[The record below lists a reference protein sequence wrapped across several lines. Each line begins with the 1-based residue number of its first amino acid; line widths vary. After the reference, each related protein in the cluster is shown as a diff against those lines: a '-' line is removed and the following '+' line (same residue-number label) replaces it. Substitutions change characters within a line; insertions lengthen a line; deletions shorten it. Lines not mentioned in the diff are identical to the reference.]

1 MHLLLAVEREGVRC
15 NQLWLYRGCFKAF
28 ATTPNGQRQ
37 EIFNY
42 DNKGSFGELALMY
55 YTQRQAT
62 VVSATTGTL
71 WTLDRDTF
79 RRLVLNRA
87 HEKRLI
93 YDRFLRTVPMLQ
105 TLTVPLSDHRSL
117 LLLRLMTAFVGL

>member
-1 MHLLLAVEREGVRC
+1 M
-15 NQLWLYRGCFKAF
+15 
-28 ATTPNGQRQ
+28 PNGEKQ
-37 EIFNY
+37 EIFKY
-42 DNKGSFGELALMY
+42 ENKGSFGELALMY

-62 VVSATTGTL
+62 VVATTPGTL

-105 TLTVPLSDHRSL
+105 TLTVRRSF
-117 LLLRLMTAFVGL
+117 TASSYGCSTIYPRMKL

>member
-1 MHLLLAVEREGVRC
+1 LPFEAKRPSLVGC
-15 NQLWLYRGCFKAF
+15 RGCFKAF
-28 ATTPNGQRQ
+28 TTGENGQRQ
-37 EIFNY
+37 EIFKY
-42 DNKGSFGELALMY
+42 ENKGSFGELALMY

-105 TLTVPLSDHRSL
+105 TLTVL
-117 LLLRLMTAFVGL
+117 LKTPPPDRRVVY